1 MPVRGIGC
9 DILRMARLD
18 ELGVRRGGLT
28 RLATR
33 TLTPLEHQ
41 LYSALPS
48 SEQQRFLA
56 VRCVLSSGLAAI
68 LLMRPS

>member
-28 RLATR
+28 RLAMR
-33 TLTPLEHQ
+33 ILTPLEHQ

-48 SEQQRFLA
+48 SAQQRFLA
-56 VRCVLSSGLAAI
+56 VRCVLSPRLAAT
-68 LLMRPS
+68 LLMRLY